1 MSINV
6 TNVSYLIVD
15 SVEQNIQF
23 ELNLMAGRDGEVIKV
38 DATSHEV
45 ALIVEWHDFLEGI
58 IFTKSYRIVG
68 EWVDETSIGRNRCCI
83 APRIGAVAA
92 VSKPGTH
99 SSPRHLTL
107 FAS

>member
-1 MSINV
+1 LKLDDVLVEGKRTSMSINV

-38 DATSHEV
+38 AATSHEV

-68 EWVDETSIGRNRCCI
+68 EWVDEDLNW
-83 APRIGAVAA
+83 AE
-92 VSKPGTH
+92 
-99 SSPRHLTL
+99 
-107 FAS
+107 